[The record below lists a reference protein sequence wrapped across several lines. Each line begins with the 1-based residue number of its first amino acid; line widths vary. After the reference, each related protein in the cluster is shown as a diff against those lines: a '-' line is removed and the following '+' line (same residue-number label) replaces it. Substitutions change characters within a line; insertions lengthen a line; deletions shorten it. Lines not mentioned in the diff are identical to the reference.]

1 MEAVRVPEEVRP
13 VMQNGVPAVLVTCSA
28 EGVPNTTILSQV
40 YWVDEEHVALSFQFF
55 SKTVRNIRENPFAC
69 VCLSD
74 IRGETTWILDIEYD
88 HSETEGPVFD
98 TMDMQ
103 IEAIASATG
112 MSGIFKLRA
121 ADIYRV
127 RSFEKIPYGR

>member
-1 MEAVRVPEEVRP
+1 MKLPTEIKSA
-13 VMQNGVPAVLVTCSA
+13 MQNGVPANLVTCSA
-28 EGVPNTTILSQV
+28 DGIPNATILSQV

-55 SKTVRNIRENPFAC
+55 NKTVRNIRENPVASLC
-69 VCLSD
+69 INDLAGPANWVL
-74 IRGETTWILDIEYD
+74 EIEFD
-88 HSETEGPVFD
+88 HSETDGPVFD
-98 TMDMQ
+98 DMDMR

-127 RSFEKIPYGR
+127 RSVVRKALAP